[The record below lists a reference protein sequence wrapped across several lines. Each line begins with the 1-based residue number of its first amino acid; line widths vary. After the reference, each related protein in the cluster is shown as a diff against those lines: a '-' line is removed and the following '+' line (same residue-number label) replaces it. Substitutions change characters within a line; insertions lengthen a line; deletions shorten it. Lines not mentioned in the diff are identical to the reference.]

1 MMNEKRC
8 PFCGAHELVCS
19 EFSDAGELSEE
30 REVFQTLFCRACR
43 SFFKAKWQFRG
54 MVRLVE
60 EDDGGEK
67 ESGKTHR
74 GLPRQAPLGK
84 RGDILPVREEPS
96 VDTSA

>member
-1 MMNEKRC
+1 MMNGKRC

-60 EDDGGEK
+60 EDAGGK
-67 ESGKTHR
+67 EG
-74 GLPRQAPLGK
+74 
-84 RGDILPVREEPS
+84 IRENP
-96 VDTSA
+96 

>member
-1 MMNEKRC
+1 M
-8 PFCGAHELVCS
+8 L
-19 EFSDAGELSEE
+19 
-30 REVFQTLFCRACR
+30 EV
-43 SFFKAKWQFRG
+43 K
-54 MVRLVE
+54 
-60 EDDGGEK
+60 K